1 MSLFLLFNTKENI
14 LKNVGGNQ
22 TVDATVDIFFVM
34 LWKSAA
40 TINWLNNILQTI
52 LLYAQQKNITH
63 TGLVLE

>member
-1 MSLFLLFNTKENI
+1 MLVATNAI
-14 LKNVGGNQ
+14 
-22 TVDATVDIFFVM
+22 VDLFFVM

-63 TGLVLE
+63 MGLVLE